1 MGQMVSLNGANFTDT
16 RLPILY
22 NYPGLC
28 PGSLMLLDAEKIAE
42 DFNFSAIAVTTY
54 TDNLAAEVA
63 EELTGK
69 TATDLRV
76 AWSNTLVTTG
86 AAPEAMFERTVK
98 GGIHGIVSL
107 LNQQVGHRGR
117 FQCPGIME
125 YIAAHQN
132 DHQFALFMHYRV
144 TRIGGGT
151 GAQQAVESIISTQVS
166 PSANRLIISRLPNAI
181 SDNPGLHSQLS
192 DKAGTDLTSTVYYQD
207 LPVFGAASG
216 FGTLVNNAC
225 KSWVLYRCHL
235 VDVTASGMTFAELTA
250 AEQQLL
256 NVNFGTGGKYAS
268 DTIPTSPSAL
278 P

>member
-1 MGQMVSLNGANFTDT
+1 
-16 RLPILY
+16 
-22 NYPGLC
+22 
-28 PGSLMLLDAEKIAE
+28 MLDARCSMLDAEKIAA
-42 DFNFSAIAVTTY
+42 DSNFSATAVTTY

-63 EELTGK
+63 VELTGK
-69 TATDLRV
+69 TATDLRL
-76 AWSNTLVTTG
+76 AWNNSLVTTG
-86 AAPEAMFERTVK
+86 AALEALFERTVK

-107 LNQQVGHRGR
+107 LNQQIGHRGR

-125 YIAAHQN
+125 YNAAHQN
-132 DHQFALFMHYRV
+132 DHQFALFMHDRV
-144 TRIGGGT
+144 TRIGEGT
-151 GAQQAVESIISTQVS
+151 SAQQSVESIISTQVS

-192 DKAGTDLTSTVYYQD
+192 DKAGTDLPPTVYYQD
-207 LPVFGAASG
+207 RPVFVAASG

-235 VDVTASGMTFAELTA
+235 VDVTASGIAFAELTA

-256 NVNFGTGGKYAS
+256 NVNFGTGGKYAG